1 MSALNA
7 LSVEALFEQGN
18 RAMAEGDNAL
28 AEACFRTALQLAP
41 DTAELHANLAFLL
54 DAAGDVVQ
62 AEACYQRAIAC
73 NPDIAQIHLNL
84 GSLLAEQKRLTEA
97 EAAFTHAITLEPDAA
112 GGWSNLGG
120 LYSGTRRHAEAELCC
135 RQALLRD
142 PQHAKARF
150 NLAGV
155 LLRQGR
161 WDEGWLCL
169 EARDWYAPL
178 QAHLDIPRWR
188 GEPLAGK
195 SILIGLEAGQGDMIQ
210 FARYAA
216 VLKDRGAARVTLLC
230 HASLKA
236 LFASLHG
243 VDEVLAFDEAIP
255 RTGWDCW
262 TPAISIPL
270 HCATRVDSI
279 PASLPY
285 LHAAPDRIVQW
296 RAQLPAQGLRVGL
309 VWKGNPKFENDADRS
324 LHGLHVLAPLAQVA
338 GVSFISL
345 QKGRGEEEALN
356 PQEGF
361 DVLPL
366 GPQLA
371 DFADTAA
378 VVAQLDLVI
387 SVDTAVAHLA
397 GALNKPVWLLLP
409 HYKTDWRWLEERS
422 DSPWYPGCM
431 RLFRQ
436 SASESWAEVVDE
448 VRVAL
453 EEWGSLGAGP
463 SQAKTRHPR
472 GAGSYTQ

>member
-1 MSALNA
+1 MPALNT
-7 LSVEALFEQGN
+7 LSVEALFDQGN
-18 RAMAEGDNAL
+18 QAMAEGDNAL

-41 DTAELHANLAFLL
+41 DTAEIHANLAFLL
-54 DAAGDVVQ
+54 DASGDVAQ

-84 GSLLAEQKRLTEA
+84 GSLLTVQKRLMEA
-97 EAAFTHAITLEPDAA
+97 EAAFTRAITLEPDVA

-120 LYSGTRRHAEAELCC
+120 LYSGMQRNAEAELCC

-150 NLAGV
+150 NLACV

-161 WDEGWLCL
+161 LEEGWVCL

-178 QAHLDIPRWR
+178 QAHLDIPRWQ
-188 GEPLAGK
+188 GEPLTGK

-216 VLKDRGAARVTLLC
+216 LLKSRGAARVTLLC
-230 HASLKA
+230 HASLKT
-236 LFASLHG
+236 LFTSLQG

-270 HCATRVDSI
+270 HCATRIDAI

-285 LHAAPDRIVQW
+285 LHAAPELMAQW
-296 RAQLPAQGLRVGL
+296 RARLPAQGLRVGL
-309 VWKGNPKFENDADRS
+309 VWKGNPRFENDFDRS
-324 LHGLHVLAPLAQVA
+324 LQGLHMLAPLTQVE

-345 QKGRGEEEALN
+345 QKGQGEEEALC
-356 PQEGF
+356 PPTGF

-366 GPQLA
+366 GSQLA

-409 HYKTDWRWLEERS
+409 YYKTDWRWLQDRT
-422 DSPWYPGCM
+422 DSLWYPGCM

-436 SASESWAEVVDE
+436 SASENWAPVVEE

-453 EEWGSLGAGP
+453 
-463 SQAKTRHPR
+463 QATLNRPLR
-472 GAGSYTQ
+472 SG